1 MDNLLAKTLHGLED
15 VLSRELESIGAVNI
29 IKGRRSVSFD
39 GDNEVLYRAN
49 YCLRTALS
57 VLKPLYQFKIDKTQ
71 DLYSR
76 STVFPWE
83 EIMGAGQTFSVVPV
97 VKSTLFN
104 HTGYPALVLKDAI
117 VDRFRKK
124 TGRRPSV
131 DLKEPDIVFN
141 CHINEKRVNIS
152 LDSTIV
158 PLFKRGYRL
167 YQSEAPLNEVLAAGI
182 IMKSGWDMMSPLL
195 DPMCG
200 SGTIAIEAAMMA
212 RRIPP
217 GQKRQFFGFM
227 NWPDYDHGLF
237 KKVRRDA
244 KLKIAPLQTQVYCR
258 DISPQNI
265 RIARSNIKSA
275 GLEAD
280 IRTGIEDFLD
290 TESAGRLLTIIMN
303 PPYGERMEISD
314 IEKLYEGI
322 GERLKHGYPGSTAW
336 LISSNREA
344 LKKIGLKPSE
354 KHTLYNGK
362 LEVKLM
368 KYDLYRGSARD
379 AG

>member
-1 MDNLLAKTLHGLED
+1 
-15 VLSRELESIGAVNI
+15 
-29 IKGRRSVSFD
+29 
-39 GDNEVLYRAN
+39 
-49 YCLRTALS
+49 
-57 VLKPLYQFKIDKTQ
+57 
-71 DLYSR
+71 
-76 STVFPWE
+76 
-83 EIMGAGQTFSVVPV
+83 
-97 VKSTLFN
+97 
-104 HTGYPALVLKDAI
+104 LVLKDAI

-131 DLKEPDIVFN
+131 DLRDPDIVFN

-182 IMKSGWDMMSPLL
+182 IMKSEWDMMTPLL

-200 SGTIAIEAAMMA
+200 SGTISIEAAMMA

-217 GQKRQFFGFM
+217 GQNRQFFGFM

-237 KKVRRDA
+237 KKVKRDA
-244 KLKIAPLQTQVYCR
+244 KLKITPLQTQVYCR

-265 RIARSNIKSA
+265 RIARANIKSA
-275 GLEAD
+275 GLETD

-290 TESAGRLLTIIMN
+290 TESAGRPLTIIMN